1 MLNVSLRQ
9 LRVFTLIAR
18 EKSFTRAAER
28 LHVSPSALTITI
40 KELESEV
47 GMRLFDRT
55 TRTVDLTPQAVAF
68 LPVAERLLDEIG
80 RALDDLRSVA
90 ERKKGLVVVAAAAS
104 AIASIIAPAIG
115 VLTKDHPE
123 IAVRVFEDTT
133 ESLAKRVLNG
143 EVDFGITTLVH
154 PIEGIDEQLLLR
166 EPVYVIFS
174 SRHRFAREEGPLA
187 VADVGSCPVITLMRG
202 AGIRELVAQQP
213 ALAKLLS
220 RPTVEVSNLSTL
232 LDLVARNV
240 GIAFTSALAST
251 AAPQRNIAYRPLKR
265 PVIMREVYFLRA
277 RNRTLSPAATA
288 LAERVLVEIRGLR
301 LGKDI
306 EVELGVEIGD
316 LVGTT

>member
-115 VLTKDHPE
+115 VLTNDHPA
-123 IAVRVFEDTT
+123 IPVPLFPATT
-133 ESLAKRVLNG
+133 A
-143 EVDFGITTLVH
+143 TLPNPH
-154 PIEGIDEQLLLR
+154 
-166 EPVYVIFS
+166 F
-174 SRHRFAREEGPLA
+174 
-187 VADVGSCPVITLMRG
+187 
-202 AGIRELVAQQP
+202 
-213 ALAKLLS
+213 
-220 RPTVEVSNLSTL
+220 
-232 LDLVARNV
+232 
-240 GIAFTSALAST
+240 
-251 AAPQRNIAYRPLKR
+251 
-265 PVIMREVYFLRA
+265 
-277 RNRTLSPAATA
+277 
-288 LAERVLVEIRGLR
+288 
-301 LGKDI
+301 
-306 EVELGVEIGD
+306 
-316 LVGTT
+316 